1 MFFVA
6 LLLVCFG
13 TSNLPTRIFIAVTS
27 VMVAVLVAWCI
38 LWSWR
43 SGDSGKVWFNSL
55 LLSLTRAFGHTR
67 VIGGQFI
74 RLKLRRAHQSSP
86 A

>member
-13 TSNLPTRIFIAVTS
+13 TSNLSTRIFIAVTS
-27 VMVAVLVAWCI
+27 VMVAVLVGWCI

-55 LLSLTRAFGHTR
+55 LLSLRRAFGFTP
-67 VIGGQFI
+67 VIGGCFI
-74 RLKLRRAHQSSP
+74 HLKPHRAHQPSP